1 MSSGVYR
8 GRESD
13 FVVVHD
19 DGRRSYDITVIPM
32 MGGHGVSWPGPNN
45 GTRQLAFSL
54 LYDLLGWVPAGTIAA
69 RLEREVVASL
79 SGSFELAAADLAD
92 WWRRQPES
100 AAGLVF
106 FHGTV
111 PPLMDHRALEAYSE
125 ACRDAGF
132 ATYLP
137 HENTTP
143 PHGELPPAVVD
154 ASNRAASSRARFR
167 IAYAGLDGARALDTI
182 GRFDIF
188 IVDRA
193 APLGLRQQVQNLPGA
208 KLGAG
213 AHAPRE
219 LAEELKRRGNGTP

>member
-1 MSSGVYR
+1 MSSGAYR
-8 GRESD
+8 GQQSD

-19 DGRRSYDITVIPM
+19 DGRLSYDITVIPM
-32 MGGHGVSWPGPNN
+32 MGGHGVSWPGPSN

-54 LYDLLGWVPAGTIAA
+54 LYDLLGWVPTGNIAA

-143 PHGELPPAVVD
+143 ANGELPGAVIDV
-154 ASNRAASSRARFR
+154 SNRAASSQARFR
-167 IAYAGLDGARALDTI
+167 VAYAGPDGVRVLNTV

-193 APLGLRQQVQNLPGA
+193 APLVLRQQVQNLPGA

-213 AHAPRE
+213 ADAPRK
-219 LAEELKRRGNGTP
+219 LAEELKRRADGTP